1 VCYHYTNIAY
11 NDTNILKKITMAY
24 DRIKIYQQALDL
36 IEKKKLFFIEDVV
49 TLLPISKPTFYEFFE
64 IDSNELNTIK
74 EGLDKN
80 KIEVKNGLR
89 NKWYN
94 GNNPLT
100 QMALYKLIGTEE
112 EYHRIASTK
121 TENKNINIEKP
132 IFGGIDLDVEENDST
147 T

>member
-1 VCYHYTNIAY
+1 
-11 NDTNILKKITMAY
+11 MAY
-24 DRIKIYQQALDL
+24 DRIKIYNQALDL

-49 TLLPISKPTFYEFFE
+49 TLLPCNKTTFYDFFK

-74 EGLDKN
+74 EALDKN
-80 KIEVKNGLR
+80 KIDVKNGLR

-132 IFGGIDLDVEENDST
+132 LFNGIDLNVKENNSPREDSEPE
-147 T
+147 

>member
-1 VCYHYTNIAY
+1 
-11 NDTNILKKITMAY
+11 MAY
-24 DRIKIYQQALDL
+24 DRTKIYQQALDL

-49 TLLPISKPTFYEFFE
+49 CLLPCDKTTFYRFFE
-64 IDSNELNTIK
+64 VESNEYNTIK
-74 EGLDKN
+74 EGLEKN
-80 KIEVKNGLR
+80 KIEIKNGLR

-121 TENKNINIEKP
+121 TENKNINIERP
-132 IFGGIDLDVEENDST
+132 IFNGLDINVKNKESE
-147 T
+147 

>member
-1 VCYHYTNIAY
+1 
-11 NDTNILKKITMAY
+11 MAY
-24 DRIKIYQQALDL
+24 DRKKIYQQALEL

-49 TLLPISKPTFYEFFE
+49 TLLPCDKTTFYRFFE
-64 IDSNELNTIK
+64 VESNEYNTIK
-74 EGLDKN
+74 EGLEKN
-80 KIEVKNGLR
+80 KIEIKNGLR

-121 TENKNINIEKP
+121 TENKNINIERP
-132 IFGGIDLDVEENDST
+132 IFNGLDINVKNEESE
-147 T
+147 

>member
-1 VCYHYTNIAY
+1 
-11 NDTNILKKITMAY
+11 MAY
-24 DRIKIYQQALDL
+24 DRKKIYEQALEL

-132 IFGGIDLDVEENDST
+132 IFGGINLDVEENDST
-147 T
+147 S

>member
-1 VCYHYTNIAY
+1 
-11 NDTNILKKITMAY
+11 MAY
-24 DRIKIYQQALDL
+24 DRTKIYQQAIDL

-49 TLLPISKPTFYEFFE
+49 CLLPCRKSTFYDLFP
-64 IDSNELNTIK
+64 IDSNEMDTIK
-74 EGLDKN
+74 ELLEKN
-80 KIEVKNGLR
+80 KIEIKNGLR

-121 TENKNINIEKP
+121 TENKNINIERP
-132 IFGGIDLDVEENDST
+132 IFNGLDINVKNEESE
-147 T
+147 

>member
-1 VCYHYTNIAY
+1 MAY
-11 NDTNILKKITMAY
+11 NRSKLYEEAK
-24 DRIKIYQQALDL
+24 DL

-49 TLLPISKPTFYEFFE
+49 TLLPIAKKTFYEWFP
-64 IDSNELNTIK
+64 IDSDECNTIK
-74 EGLDKN
+74 ELLDKN
-80 KIEVKNGLR
+80 KIEIKNGLR

-121 TENKNINIEKP
+121 TENKNINIERP
-132 IFGGIDLDVEENDST
+132 IFNGLDINVKNEESE
-147 T
+147 

>member
-1 VCYHYTNIAY
+1 
-11 NDTNILKKITMAY
+11 MAY
-24 DRIKIYQQALDL
+24 DRIKIYNQALEL

-49 TLLPISKPTFYEFFE
+49 TLLPCNKTTFYDFFK

-74 EGLDKN
+74 EALDKN
-80 KIEVKNGLR
+80 KIDVKNGLR

-121 TENKNINIEKP
+121 TENKNINVEQP
-132 IFGGIDLDVEENDST
+132 IFKGIDLNVPKDDST
-147 T
+147 G

>member
-1 VCYHYTNIAY
+1 
-11 NDTNILKKITMAY
+11 MAY
-24 DRIKIYQQALDL
+24 DRVKIYQQALDL

-49 TLLPISKPTFYEFFE
+49 CLLPISKPTFYDYFQ

-74 EGLDKN
+74 ELLEKN
-80 KIEVKNGLR
+80 KIEIKNGLR

-100 QMALYKLIGTEE
+100 QMALYKLIGTED

-121 TENKNINIEKP
+121 TENKNINIERP
-132 IFGGIDLDVEENDST
+132 IFNGLDINVKNEESE
-147 T
+147 

>member
-1 VCYHYTNIAY
+1 
-11 NDTNILKKITMAY
+11 MAY
-24 DRIKIYQQALDL
+24 DRVKIYNQALDL

-49 TLLPISKPTFYEFFE
+49 SLLPCNKTTFYDFFQV
-64 IDSNELNTIK
+64 DSNELNTIK
-74 EGLDKN
+74 DALDKN
-80 KIEVKNGLR
+80 KVEVKNGLR

-121 TENKNINIEKP
+121 TENKNINIERP
-132 IFGGIDLDVEENDST
+132 IFGGIDLDVTEDNST
-147 T
+147 E

>member
-1 VCYHYTNIAY
+1 
-11 NDTNILKKITMAY
+11 MAY

-49 TLLPISKPTFYEFFE
+49 TLLPCDKTTFYRFFE
-64 IDSNELNTIK
+64 VESNEYNTIK

>member
-1 VCYHYTNIAY
+1 
-11 NDTNILKKITMAY
+11 MAY
-24 DRIKIYQQALDL
+24 DRKKIYQQALDL

-49 TLLPISKPTFYEFFE
+49 CLLPCDKTTFYRFFE
-64 IDSNELNTIK
+64 VESNEYNTIK

-80 KIEVKNGLR
+80 KIEIKNGLR

-121 TENKNINIEKP
+121 TENKNINIERP
-132 IFGGIDLDVEENDST
+132 IFNGLDINVKNEESE
-147 T
+147 

>member
-1 VCYHYTNIAY
+1 
-11 NDTNILKKITMAY
+11 MAY
-24 DRIKIYQQALDL
+24 DRIKIYNQALDL

-49 TLLPISKPTFYEFFE
+49 TLLPCSRSTFWEFFP
-64 IDSNELNTIK
+64 DKSDELDNIK
-74 EGLDKN
+74 ELLDKN

-147 T
+147 N

>member
-1 VCYHYTNIAY
+1 MAY
-11 NDTNILKKITMAY
+11 N
-24 DRIKIYQQALDL
+24 RVKIYEQAQEL
-36 IEKKKLFFIEDVV
+36 IKTKKLFFIEDVI
-49 TLLPISKPTFYEFFE
+49 TLLPISKQTFYEFFKV
-64 IDSNELNTIK
+64 DSNELDTIK
-74 EGLDKN
+74 ELLDKN
-80 KIEVKNGLR
+80 KIEIKNGLR

-132 IFGGIDLDVEENDST
+132 IFNGIDINVENKESE
-147 T
+147 

>member
-1 VCYHYTNIAY
+1 
-11 NDTNILKKITMAY
+11 MAY
-24 DRIKIYQQALDL
+24 DRVKIYEQAQEL
-36 IEKKKLFFIEDVV
+36 IKTKKLFFIEDVV
-49 TLLPISKPTFYEFFE
+49 TLLPIAKKTFYEWFP
-64 IDSNELNTIK
+64 IDSDECNTIK
-74 EGLDKN
+74 ELLDKN
-80 KIEVKNGLR
+80 KIDVKNGLR

-132 IFGGIDLDVEENDST
+132 IFNGLDINVKEDAD
-147 T
+147 

>member
-49 TLLPISKPTFYEFFE
+49 TLLPCTKSTFYDFFQ

-132 IFGGIDLDVEENDST
+132 IFGGINLDVEENDST
-147 T
+147 N

>member
-1 VCYHYTNIAY
+1 MAY
-11 NDTNILKKITMAY
+11 N
-24 DRIKIYQQALDL
+24 RVKIYEQALDL

-49 TLLPISKPTFYEFFE
+49 TLLPCSRSTFWEFFP
-64 IDSNELNTIK
+64 DKSDELDNIK
-74 EGLDKN
+74 ELLDKN
-80 KIEVKNGLR
+80 KIDIKNGLR

-132 IFGGIDLDVEENDST
+132 IFGGINLDVEENDST
-147 T
+147 SKD

>member
-1 VCYHYTNIAY
+1 MAY
-11 NDTNILKKITMAY
+11 N
-24 DRIKIYQQALDL
+24 RVKIYEQAIDL

-64 IDSNELNTIK
+64 VDSNELNTIK
-74 EGLDKN
+74 EALDKN
-80 KIEVKNGLR
+80 KIDVKNGLR

-132 IFGGIDLDVEENDST
+132 IFNGLDLNVKNDET
-147 T
+147 E

>member
-1 VCYHYTNIAY
+1 
-11 NDTNILKKITMAY
+11 MAY
-24 DRIKIYQQALDL
+24 DRTKIYQQALDL

-49 TLLPISKPTFYEFFE
+49 TLLPCSRSTFWEFFP
-64 IDSNELNTIK
+64 DKSDELDNIK
-74 EGLDKN
+74 ELLDKN

-121 TENKNINIEKP
+121 TENKNINIERP
-132 IFGGIDLDVEENDST
+132 IFNGLDINVKNEESE
-147 T
+147 

>member
-1 VCYHYTNIAY
+1 
-11 NDTNILKKITMAY
+11 MAY
-24 DRIKIYQQALDL
+24 DRIKIYNQALDL

-49 TLLPISKPTFYEFFE
+49 TLLPCDKTTFYRFFE
-64 IDSNELNTIK
+64 VESNEYNTIK
-74 EGLDKN
+74 EALDKN
-80 KIEVKNGLR
+80 KIEIKNGLR

-132 IFGGIDLDVEENDST
+132 IFNGLDINVKEDAD
-147 T
+147 

>member
-1 VCYHYTNIAY
+1 
-11 NDTNILKKITMAY
+11 MAY

-49 TLLPISKPTFYEFFE
+49 TLLPCTKSTFYDFFP

>member
-1 VCYHYTNIAY
+1 
-11 NDTNILKKITMAY
+11 MY
-24 DRIKIYQQALDL
+24 DRKKIYQQALDL

-147 T
+147 N

>member
-1 VCYHYTNIAY
+1 
-11 NDTNILKKITMAY
+11 
-24 DRIKIYQQALDL
+24 
-36 IEKKKLFFIEDVV
+36 VV
-49 TLLPISKPTFYEFFE
+49 TLLPCDKTTFYRFFE
-64 IDSNELNTIK
+64 VESNEYNTIK

-147 T
+147 N

>member
-1 VCYHYTNIAY
+1 MAY
-11 NDTNILKKITMAY
+11 N
-24 DRIKIYQQALDL
+24 RVKIYNQALDL

-49 TLLPISKPTFYEFFE
+49 TLLPCNKTTFYDFFK

-74 EGLDKN
+74 EALDKN
-80 KIEVKNGLR
+80 KIDVKNGLR

-132 IFGGIDLDVEENDST
+132 LFNGIDLNVKENNSPREDSEPE
-147 T
+147 